1 MAFGWA
7 EGIAIGSAALSFLGG
22 SEQNQQ
28 NQANSR
34 EQMAFQERMSS
45 SAYQRA
51 MADMKKAGL
60 NPILAYKQGGAS
72 TPTGQTW
79 QAQNV
84 MAKGVDAGN
93 SAYTTMTN
101 TANTRQ
107 QTQLT
112 QAQTQSAQLD
122 AEKKSMGGDIG
133 WVGNLIDLQRAAKA
147 ALQRPRATKKIPS
160 RRTRVDKLRKD
171 HRWSKDRTDFKN
183 WDEMQRSWRAEKAH
197 RARRRNK

>member
-1 MAFGWA
+1 
-7 EGIAIGSAALSFLGG
+7 
-22 SEQNQQ
+22 
-28 NQANSR
+28 
-34 EQMAFQERMSS
+34 MAFQERMSS
-45 SAYQRA
+45 TAYQRA

-84 MAKGVDAGN
+84 MGKGVDAAN

-112 QAQTQSAQLD
+112 QAQTKSAELD
-122 AEKKSMGGDIG
+122 AEKKAMGGDTGIIG
-133 WVGNLIDLQRAAKA
+133 TAIDVKRAADA
-147 ALQRPRATKKIPS
+147 ALAWSKRRKPTPRTSERRLGKIPKKW
-160 RRTRVDKLRKD
+160 TPKKENAPYTFRKM
-171 HRWSKDRTDFKN
+171 KPG
-183 WDEMQRSWRAEKAH
+183 EKAGDYFATPNE
-197 RARRRNK
+197 RKRQKNRWR